1 MNIIFVPDKLA
12 KPRTFTLRSRQIV
25 LIVLLWVLLPLL
37 FAAGLFYY
45 SLYHAPAIRSAYF
58 QSIIHQSQEVQL
70 KKSRAYLQTNL
81 NAIAVRVGEMQAQM
95 TRLDALGSR
104 LAKMAGISPKDFQF
118 GRPPAR
124 GGVSDVPEVD
134 LSQRDLQHQIDTLAK
149 RMEDRSDRLMVLEAM
164 LQERSISKNTFPS
177 FRPVKHG
184 YISSPFGWRIDPI
197 NGKRE
202 FHEGIDFMARV
213 GTPVRAAANGVVI
226 YAKFNPF
233 GYGNLV
239 AIDHGNG
246 LVTRYAHCSKLLVR
260 EGDIVLRGQEIG
272 LSGDTGRSTGPHLH
286 FEVRY
291 HGIPQNPLNYLRAVG

>member
-1 MNIIFVPDKLA
+1 MNIIFVSDKLA
-12 KPRTFTLRSRQIV
+12 RPRTFTLRPRQFA
-25 LIVLLWVLLPLL
+25 LIALVWVLLPLL
-37 FAAGLFYY
+37 LAAGLFYY
-45 SLYHAPAIRSAYF
+45 SLYHAPEIKSAYF
-58 QSIIHQSQEVQL
+58 QSIIHQSQEAQL
-70 KKSRAYLQTNL
+70 KKNRAYLQTNL

-104 LAKMAGISPKDFQF
+104 LAKMAGINKEDFQF
-118 GRPPAR
+118 GHPPAR

-134 LSQRDLQHQIDTLAK
+134 LSRSDLQHQIDVLAR

-164 LQERSISKNTFPS
+164 LQEKSISKSAFPS
-177 FRPVKHG
+177 FHPVRHG

-202 FHEGIDFMARV
+202 FHEGVDFMVRV
-213 GTPVRAAANGVVI
+213 GTPVLAAANGVVT
-226 YAKFNPF
+226 YARFNPF

-239 AIDHGNG
+239 AINHGNG
-246 LVTRYAHCSKLLVR
+246 LVTRYAHCSKLLVK
-260 EGDIVLRGQEIG
+260 EGDIVLRGQEIA

-291 HGIPQNPLNYLRAVG
+291 HGVPQNPISYLKAVG